1 MIPRKHPDRIQIAFD
16 DHRLVANAGLLLPVT
31 LAQHLGL
38 RQLVDSHVDLGDAPG
53 RANTG
58 DKMMTLV
65 ASALA
70 GGDCIADADGLDDV
84 TYRYQWIANN
94 GTMDSD
100 LQDATASTYTPSVN
114 DLGKTIKVKVSFTD
128 HANNGES
135 LTSAATAAVTAT
147 APTAPSG
154 LTVTRGSQIQE
165 LEASWQAP
173 SFNGGSAVTGY
184 KVQWKEAAD
193 RWDTAADVSEATVTG
208 TTHTIAGLTGGVEY
222 AVRVIATNDAG
233 DSPASTQASETPA
246 GGTSGQNNEP
256 ENNAPT
262 GLPTISGTP
271 QVEQT
276 LTADTSGISDQDG
289 LSNVSYRYQWIAGG
303 ANIDGATGASL
314 ALATSQEGQTIQV
327 RVTFTDDTGN
337 SESLT
342 SVATDAVTAKPTPLT
357 ATFSN
362 MPDSHSG
369 SREFTFDLAFS
380 ENFPLSYITLR
391 DHTFTVDD
399 GDVTRAQRKVKGSNQ
414 TWTITVKPDGNG
426 AVSVTLPAS
435 TNCDDEGAICTYDK
449 RKLSNSTSVS
459 IAGPE

>member
-1 MIPRKHPDRIQIAFD
+1 
-16 DHRLVANAGLLLPVT
+16 
-31 LAQHLGL
+31 
-38 RQLVDSHVDLGDAPG
+38 
-53 RANTG
+53 
-58 DKMMTLV
+58 MT
-65 ASALA
+65 
-70 GGDCIADADGLDDV
+70 D
-84 TYRYQWIANN
+84 
-94 GTMDSD
+94 
-100 LQDATASTYTPSVN
+100 
-114 DLGKTIKVKVSFTD
+114 
-128 HANNGES
+128 
-135 LTSAATAAVTAT
+135 
-147 APTAPSG
+147 
-154 LTVTRGSQIQE
+154 
-165 LEASWQAP
+165 
-173 SFNGGSAVTGY
+173 
-184 KVQWKEAAD
+184 
-193 RWDTAADVSEATVTG
+193 

-233 DSPASTQASETPA
+233 DSPASTQTSETPA
-246 GGTSGQNNEP
+246 GGTSEQNNEP

-303 ANIDGATGASL
+303 ADIDGATGASL
-314 ALATSQEGQTIQV
+314 ALATSQQGQTIQV

-362 MPDSHSG
+362 VPDSHSG
-369 SREFTFDLAFS
+369 GREFTFDLAFS

-414 TWTITVKPDGNG
+414 TWTITVKLDGNG